1 MQSIRKGL
9 IKLNKVR
16 MAVYTVVIF
25 FLRLKRRKDNKDRFT
40 Y

>member
-1 MQSIRKGL
+1 MR
-9 IKLNKVR
+9 LNKIR

-25 FLRLKRRKDNKDRFT
+25 FLRLKRRKDNKNRFT